1 MRCKARYQLA
11 SDSAFGCPRAE
22 LLFRLRPNLVI
33 VLPMRPFDR
42 QVQQCRA
49 STRKR
54 VNVGLI
60 ILGGCWLGCAESSPP
75 PAAPKT
81 PVLPVAYV
89 PPGPVSNA
97 TSIPVAADVPKSR
110 SALWMEDVK
119 YLEAHGP
126 VIQLETTEHGVV
138 AVSAKYQGR
147 VMTSAVARDAVSL
160 GFINRDFI
168 DAGSTG
174 TPFDNYGGEDRFWLG
189 PEAGQFGLYFGK
201 GKPFEVANWQTPAA
215 LQEGEW
221 SVTDKTVSFVIFSR
235 PMKLTNRVGASFVLE
250 VKRTVRVLTN
260 QEVLSRLQGVTTLG
274 PVRWVGFE
282 TTNQITNKGTKA
294 WTKKDGLL
302 SVWIL
307 GMFNPA
313 PDMNVVIP
321 FERSALGEIV
331 NDRYFGAVSG
341 ERLHVF
347 ADQGFLTFK
356 CDAQSRGKL
365 GLASSRA
372 KPWLGSYS
380 ESGALLTLVNF
391 DKVQGAKDY
400 VNNLWE
406 QQKEP
411 YSGDVVNSY
420 NDGAIAPGQPSLGGF
435 YEMETSSPAAAL
447 RPGQSLTHVQRT
459 LHFTGKRSDLDALAK
474 AALGVS
480 LDRVVEANPPVLEP
494 KPAAAQ

>member
-1 MRCKARYQLA
+1 M
-11 SDSAFGCPRAE
+11 
-22 LLFRLRPNLVI
+22 VI
-33 VLPMRPFDR
+33 VLPMRPFEQTVHQR
-42 QVQQCRA
+42 RI

-54 VNVGLI
+54 VSAGLTILVGVSF
-60 ILGGCWLGCAESSPP
+60 WLGCAEPSSPP
-75 PAAPKT
+75 PAAPNT
-81 PVLPVAYV
+81 AVPSVANAPVP
-89 PPGPVSNA
+89 NA
-97 TSIPVAADVPKSR
+97 TTAPVAADAPKAQG
-110 SALWMEDVK
+110 ALWMDDVK

-126 VIQLETTEHGVV
+126 VIQLETDEQGVV

-147 VMTSAVARDAVSL
+147 VMTSAVARDAMSL
-160 GFINRDFI
+160 GFINRNFI
-168 DAGSTG
+168 DAGRTG
-174 TPFDNYGGEDRFWLG
+174 TAFDNYGGEDRFWLG
-189 PEAGQFGLYFGK
+189 PEAGQFGLYFDK

-221 SVTDKTVSFVIFSR
+221 SVADKTMSSVVFMR
-235 PMKLTNRVGASFVLE
+235 PIKLTNRAGTSFDIE

-260 QEVLSRLQGVTTLG
+260 QEVLTRIQGVTTLG

-321 FERSALGEIV
+321 FENAALGEIV

-365 GLASSRA
+365 GLASGRA
-372 KPWLGSYS
+372 KSWLGSYS
-380 ESGALLTLVNF
+380 ESGSLLTLVNF

-400 VNNLWE
+400 VNNQWE
-406 QQKEP
+406 QQKDP
-411 YSGDVVNSY
+411 YAGDVVNSY
-420 NDGAIAPGQPSLGGF
+420 NDGAVAPGKPSLGGF

-447 RPGQSLTHVQRT
+447 KPGQSLTHVHRT
-459 LHFTGKRSDLDALAK
+459 LHFVGKRTDLDALAK
-474 AALGVS
+474 AALGVP
-480 LDRVVEANPPVLEP
+480 LDRVVEANPAVSGA

>member
-1 MRCKARYQLA
+1 M
-11 SDSAFGCPRAE
+11 D
-22 LLFRLRPNLVI
+22 
-33 VLPMRPFDR
+33 
-42 QVQQCRA
+42 
-49 STRKR
+49 
-54 VNVGLI
+54 
-60 ILGGCWLGCAESSPP
+60 
-75 PAAPKT
+75 
-81 PVLPVAYV
+81 
-89 PPGPVSNA
+89 
-97 TSIPVAADVPKSR
+97 
-110 SALWMEDVK
+110 DVK

-160 GFINRDFI
+160 GFINRNFI
-168 DAGSTG
+168 DAGRTG

-221 SVTDKTVSFVIFSR
+221 SVTDKTMNSVVFTR
-235 PMKLTNRVGASFVLE
+235 PMKLTNRVGTSFDLE

-260 QEVLSRLQGVTTLG
+260 QEVLPRLPGVTTLG

-294 WTKKDGLL
+294 WTKKEGLL

-307 GMFNPA
+307 SMFNPA
-313 PDMNVVIP
+313 PDMNVVLP
-321 FERSALGEIV
+321 FENAALGEIV

-347 ADQGFLTFK
+347 PDQGFLTYK

-365 GLASSRA
+365 GLAPGRA
-372 KPWLGSYS
+372 KSWLGSFS
-380 ESGALLTLVNF
+380 ESESLLTLINF

-406 QQKEP
+406 QQKDP
-411 YSGDVVNSY
+411 YAGDVVNAY
-420 NDGAIAPGQPSLGGF
+420 NDGAVAPGKPSLGGF

-447 RPGQSLTHVQRT
+447 KPGQSLTHVHRT
-459 LHFTGKRSDLDALAK
+459 LHFVGKRPDLDALAK

-480 LDRVVEANPPVLEP
+480 LDRVVEA
-494 KPAAAQ
+494 ARQ